1 MRNSALFANIFYLT
15 VAKTILR
22 QVGLI
27 HKQNYR
33 ERLIIGKF
41 HVLIELI
48 LPLLYVLQRLH
59 VHIITYNKASQRI
72 AVIDLERYNTM
83 LQSTLEM
90 R

>member
-15 VAKTILR
+15 VAETILR

-33 ERLIIGKF
+33 ERLIIGKL

-48 LPLLYVLQRLH
+48 LPLLHVLQRLR